1 MLLHGLARRAGE
13 WDALATD
20 LSPRYRVIAV
30 DQRGHGASERRPQL
44 VLVEAGPGR
53 ADPNLQ
59 TEIGAMLDAWLSS
72 WAGPA
77 SCPRPRRRAMLQQRP
92 GTVALSVPG
101 AGHDVHLE
109 RPEVLR
115 QVLRTFLE
123 QVDGGRRLP
132 PDE

>member
-1 MLLHGLARRAGE
+1 MPAGQSLGGHTALLAAAAHPGL
-13 WDALATD
+13 L
-20 LSPRYRVIAV
+20 
-30 DQRGHGASERRPQL
+30 RGL